1 MIKVY
6 TSIDGLKLNNNVCV
20 FSYTQLN
27 DKVVDWVNCTVLN
40 NTKNST
46 FAERKFASILREQP
60 HVFFEQAYFMI
71 NGKSYFLDFFIPDLN
86 LAFEINGSVHKRKKD
101 YDLQRDMDFDSIGIK
116 TIRLTNREVYLKNI
130 REILN
135 KYVRETLNGTFDAS
149 DYYVKPILNKFDG
162 KLTTNQKAIVVAI
175 NEISKIKDG
184 SRVLIKTNM
193 TYLTYVL
200 NHMSDEKV
208 SFCDNRN
215 FIIKFNDLVKDKKLI
230 YDIVYTGD
238 LKRLNYPRRQHA
250 SKLNETDLYD
260 NNDVV
265 LVVNGSNIND
275 YSDNK
280 FAGIIKKYN
289 IEY

>member
-6 TSIDGLKLNNNVCV
+6 TSIDGLKLNNDVCV

-27 DKVVDWVNCTVLN
+27 DKAVEWVNCTVLN

-60 HVFFEQAYFMI
+60 HDFFEQAYFMI

-86 LAFEINGSVHKRKKD
+86 LEFEINGSVHKREKD

-116 TIRLTNREVYLKNI
+116 TIRLTDREVYLKNI
-130 REILN
+130 KEILN
-135 KYVRETLNGTFDAS
+135 KYVREALNGTFDAS

-208 SFCDNRN
+208 NFCDNRN

-238 LKRLNYPRRQHA
+238 LKRLNYPRRQYA
-250 SKLNETDLYD
+250 AKLNETELYD
-260 NNDVV
+260 NNDIV
-265 LVVNGSNIND
+265 LVVNVSNINE

-280 FAGIIKKYN
+280 FARIIKKYN